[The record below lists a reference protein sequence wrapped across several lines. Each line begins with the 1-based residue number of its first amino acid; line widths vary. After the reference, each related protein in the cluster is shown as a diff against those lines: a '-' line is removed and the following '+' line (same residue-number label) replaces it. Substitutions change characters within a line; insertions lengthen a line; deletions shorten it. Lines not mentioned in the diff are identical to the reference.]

1 MTLSEL
7 TDVIEGLHKA
17 YGETEDYICD
27 YNAKSGSNDMQRP
40 ISFVV
45 GEQTVN
51 VNYLLRTRLAL
62 SNAVSFFDK
71 LNISGISFEEEKN
84 K

>member
-1 MTLSEL
+1 MTLSDLSIIRHEL
-7 TDVIEGLHKA
+7 YNTH
-17 YGETEDYICD
+17 GETEDYICD
-27 YNAKSGSNDMQRP
+27 YNAKLNSNEMQRP
-40 ISFVV
+40 VSFAV
-45 GEQTVN
+45 GKQTVN

-71 LNISGISFEEEKN
+71 LNISGISFEEDEK